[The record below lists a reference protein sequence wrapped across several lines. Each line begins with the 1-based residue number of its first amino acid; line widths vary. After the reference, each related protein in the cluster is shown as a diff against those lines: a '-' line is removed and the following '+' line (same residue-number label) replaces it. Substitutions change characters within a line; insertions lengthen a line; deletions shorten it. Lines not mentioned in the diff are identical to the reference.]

1 MGDRL
6 INFNAGPSILP
17 VPVLEEA
24 AKNLVEYG
32 NAGMSIMEMSHPS
45 KEFDAIIQDAEARIR
60 SVIGVPAGYQVMF
73 LQGGASLQ
81 FSMLPMN
88 LLGAGQ
94 TADYINTGVWAK
106 TAIKEAKKVGTINV
120 AASSEDRKFAYIPKP
135 DTFKLTKGAAYVHT
149 TSNNTIYGTQ
159 WQSAPSFEAPHVC
172 DMSSDI
178 CNRPIDM
185 SKYACIYAGAQKN
198 LGPSGVVVVIMR
210 DDLVARSPETLSAM
224 LSYKNHAA
232 KKSLHNT
239 PPTFAIYI
247 VQLVM
252 KWIEAQG
259 GLKGIEKVN
268 EAKAKA
274 IYDAI
279 DRSGGFYVSTVD
291 KDARSKMNI
300 TFRLKGGEELE
311 AAFISEAKK
320 QAKLHGLKG
329 HRDVGGCRASIY
341 NAMPLSGCETLAS
354 FMDQFAK
361 KNG

>member
-1 MGDRL
+1 MGERL

-24 AKNLVEYG
+24 ALNLVEYG
-32 NAGMSIMEMSHPS
+32 NAGMSIMEMSHRS
-45 KEFDAIIQDAEARIR
+45 KEFDAIILDAEARIR
-60 SVIGVPAGYQVMF
+60 SVIGVPDGYQVMF

-88 LLGAGQ
+88 LLAAGQ
-94 TADYINTGVWAK
+94 TADYIDTGVWST
-106 TAIKEAKKVGTINV
+106 TAIKEAKKVGTVNV
-120 AASSEDRKFAYIPKP
+120 AGSSADRKYAYIPKP
-135 DTFKLTKGAAYVHT
+135 ESFKLTPDAAYVHT

-159 WQSAPSFEAPHVC
+159 WAQTPSFAAPHIC

-178 CNRPIDM
+178 CSRPIDM
-185 SKYACIYAGAQKN
+185 SRYACIYAGAQKN
-198 LGPSGVVVVIMR
+198 LGPSGVVIVIMR
-210 DDLVARSPETLSAM
+210 DDLVARSPENLSNM
-224 LSYKNHAA
+224 LSYKNHAK

-239 PPTFAIYI
+239 PPTFAIYV

-259 GLKGIEKVN
+259 GLAGIEKIN
-268 EAKAKA
+268 EAKAKV

-279 DRSGGFYVSTVD
+279 DRSNGFYRCPA
-291 KDARSKMNI
+291 DADSRSKMNI
-300 TFRLKGGEELE
+300 AFRLPSEELE
-311 AAFISEAKK
+311 ATFISEGKK

-341 NAMPLSGCETLAS
+341 NAMPLAGCQTLAQ
-354 FMDQFAK
+354 FMDEFAK